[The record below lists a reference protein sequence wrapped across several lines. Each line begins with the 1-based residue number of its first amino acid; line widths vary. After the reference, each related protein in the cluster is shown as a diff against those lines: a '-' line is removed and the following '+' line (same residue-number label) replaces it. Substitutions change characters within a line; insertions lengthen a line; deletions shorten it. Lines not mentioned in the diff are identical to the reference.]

1 MIGETLLL
9 FNPLKRLSYF
19 VEVLDLRFEGR
30 TVVTGRLLW
39 TNDPQV
45 PSGDKVL
52 TMLSEKWYRV
62 DAKLL
67 KALAPRY
74 AVRVYAPVFDFQLSD
89 LERVVFASVRA
100 GNLYL
105 NIGLADVRLTERGVV
120 EVKHLFSDEV
130 DLERFL
136 AGESV
141 FFELARTSQAVLEA
155 ELMKYAERFSEV
167 LKGAA
172 EISAS
177 IVDRVPGSFEI
188 IASVL
193 RKYNVEP
200 RDVVDF
206 AVAEAVAR
214 RQLAAGGAAAGAAAG
229 GGGGGGG
236 GGG

>member
-9 FNPLKRLSYF
+9 INLVRRLSYF
-19 VEVLDLRFEGR
+19 IEVLDLRFEGR

-52 TMLSEKWYRV
+52 TMLSEKWYRI

-67 KALAPRY
+67 KSLAPRY
-74 AVRVYAPVFDFQLSD
+74 ATRVYAPVFDFQLSD

-100 GNLYL
+100 GDLYL
-105 NIGLADVRLTERGVV
+105 NVGLADVRLTERGVV

-141 FFELARTSQAVLEA
+141 FFELARASQAVLEA
-155 ELMKYAERFSEV
+155 EVLKYAERYREILNAV
-167 LKGAA
+167 A

-177 IVDRVPGSFEI
+177 IVDRVPGCFEI

-206 AVAEAVAR
+206 AVAEAAAR
-214 RQLAAGGAAAGAAAG
+214 RQLAAGGAAAAGPG

-236 GGG
+236 GG